1 MPFVLDRIK
10 LDEESW
16 LWLRFGSQL
25 GNPVCSKGEEMTFFL
40 WSPHTYPDSCFKAE
54 SYGDDWSCMMLWE
67 INGEEEVFCMLIG
80 ITFLLPNCIKFQ
92 IYYRKEFGLPLC
104 SPQRYYLSIVNQL
117 FWVPMIVLF
126 FFLPSKM
133 KWIKLIYSDL
143 FAATELLPLPRA
155 EASAV

>member
-1 MPFVLDRIK
+1 
-10 LDEESW
+10 
-16 LWLRFGSQL
+16 
-25 GNPVCSKGEEMTFFL
+25 
-40 WSPHTYPDSCFKAE
+40 
-54 SYGDDWSCMMLWE
+54 
-67 INGEEEVFCMLIG
+67 MLIG

-104 SPQRYYLSIVNQL
+104 SPQRYSQYCKPAILSTNDS
-117 FWVPMIVLF
+117 PF

-133 KWIKLIYSDL
+133 KWIKLICSDL